1 MLYGCWYGRHPEAF
15 FDDDFDRLV
24 ALAGIC
30 IVDVA
35 HPQQPIAV
43 FGEQFFGA
51 GVARSQGESRL
62 HGCWVPVSARG
73 SQ

>member
-15 FDDDFDRLV
+15 FNDEFDRLV

-35 HPQQPIAV
+35 HPQQPITV
-43 FGEQFFGA
+43 FGEQFLVPGSPGRRVSRVCMDA
-51 GVARSQGESRL
+51 GCRCR
-62 HGCWVPVSARG
+62 CR
-73 SQ
+73 